1 MEKNSQQQGERIG
14 GIDDRPLE
22 LNPND
27 PSFVDDYIKKIME
40 RFEDNETDKK

>member
-22 LNPND
+22 LDPND
-27 PSFVDDYIKKIME
+27 PNFVDDYIKKITE
-40 RFEDNETDKK
+40 RFGIKENDSK